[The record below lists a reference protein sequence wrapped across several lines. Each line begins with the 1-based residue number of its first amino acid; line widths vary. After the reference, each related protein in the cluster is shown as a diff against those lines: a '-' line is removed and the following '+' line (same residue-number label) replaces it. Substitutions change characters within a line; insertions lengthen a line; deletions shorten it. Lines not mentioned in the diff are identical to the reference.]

1 MSVIRV
7 VPVLAAEEMKDGR
20 IFRIFRNLT
29 YIFRGYLV
37 NGTTVFEDNE
47 EVENGY
53 NVTKIYNFIKRKLD
67 GIGPGVQNG
76 DTQGLLN
83 NLLQLEELYTEI
95 PKALTILHTRMPRL
109 LIRSYE
115 RTEIL
120 NDEIQSKIDYYVGTS
135 KLNIVERLYEVRSVL
150 ELSKIKIMTFW
161 QQIPEFFIR
170 MPASITWTFFDPQLF
185 LTDAYL
191 PYITGKAQLPE
202 WTDPMVIGTMNEAIK
217 IYQTKI
223 QTHSQKREN
232 MVLLSLIFREHKFP
246 GEILKLIVDYLP
258 VFIVFE
264 LLTCETPCEYL
275 SRTCDIEPYVISKTI
290 F

>member
-1 MSVIRV
+1 MSTIRV
-7 VPVLAAEEMKDGR
+7 VPVLAAEQMKGGR

-29 YIFRGYLV
+29 YIFRG
-37 NGTTVFEDNE
+37 NMIDGTAVLEDHG

-53 NVTKIYNFIKRKLD
+53 DVAKIYNFIKRKLE
-67 GIGPGVQNG
+67 GVGSGVQNG
-76 DTQGLLN
+76 DTVGLLN
-83 NLLQLEELYTEI
+83 NLLHLEELYTEI
-95 PKALTILHTRMPRL
+95 PKALTIIHSRMPRL

-120 NDEIQSKIDYYVGTS
+120 NDEIQSKIDYYGT
-135 KLNIVERLYEVRSVL
+135 NEMIVNRLYEVRAVL
-150 ELSKIKIMTFW
+150 ELAKIKIMTFW

-170 MPASITWTFFDPQLF
+170 MPTSITWTFFDPQLF

-202 WTDPMVIGTMNEAIK
+202 WTDPLVIETMNVAIE

-223 QTHSQKREN
+223 QTLSQKREN
-232 MVLLSLIFREHKFP
+232 MVLLSLIFRENKFP
-246 GEILKLIVDYLP
+246 CEILKLIVDYLP

-264 LLTCETPCEYL
+264 LLSCETPCEYL
-275 SRTCDIEPYVISKTI
+275 TRTCELDHYVISRTV